1 MNYGG
6 KQTKAEKNWSKLHYS
21 HAFISQKLT
30 DEGAKLRRFFF
41 FFFFF
46 RKLRSW
52 SCLYHAKDKV
62 IEEQKDMDYQNFGYL
77 NM

>member
-46 RKLRSW
+46 ESYAHGHVCTMRKTR
-52 SCLYHAKDKV
+52 
-62 IEEQKDMDYQNFGYL
+62 
-77 NM
+77 